1 MTNEQYKQTIL
12 DALLD
17 LERREIDSTEFFE
30 ILEEAAMRGDAEVYE
45 MAIRALDEG
54 LGILINDNDPLD

>member
-30 ILEEAAMRGDAEVYE
+30 ILEEAAMKGDAEVYK
-45 MAIRALDEG
+45 MATRALDEG
-54 LGILINDNDPLD
+54 LSILGGGDDPLA